1 MKKKVEDLSVRAIK
15 GDPDAV
21 NILFDIA
28 KDCEKNEQYK
38 NAAMAYREMAFA
50 CRILASRSREEKAE
64 VEAELV
70 AMTVARTIYARW
82 VRGHPDGMKRLPYPP
97 SGIDR
102 EFIRMT
108 VIEELL
114 PDEEFYYVFYFLED
128 VLTDMGMKFFSP
140 GGSLQRKVCGLLE
153 FVFGLAEA
161 RLPYTKFLEST
172 RVRIGLDLV
181 ADEIEQRYAT
191 KEPSVSDA

>member
-1 MKKKVEDLSVRAIK
+1 MKEKVEDLSIRAIK

-21 NILFDIA
+21 NVLFDIA
-28 KDCEKNEQYK
+28 KDCEKNKQYE

-64 VEAELV
+64 VEDELDV
-70 AMTVARTIYARW
+70 MALKGGICLW
-82 VRGHPDGMKRLPYPP
+82 WIESHPDGMKKLPRTP
-97 SGIDR
+97 SDIDS
-102 EFIRMT
+102 EFIRRT
-108 VIEELL
+108 LIEELL
-114 PDEEFYYVFYFLED
+114 PDEKINFVFYYLED

-181 ADEIEQRYAT
+181 ADEIERRYLA
-191 KEPSVSDA
+191 KDQSVSDI